1 MRLVPIES
9 VRPNTILGKT
19 IYDIDGRLLL
29 KEGVVL
35 RENTITKIKEIN
47 ILSIYIVDKYSNE
60 KIEDIIKQEIRQKAI
75 ITIKEAFSNI
85 GRLNNGDPFRNNEKE
100 YTWQEQS
107 YFYNI
112 GKMAENI
119 IDDILDNKDVVLALV
134 DIRSMKNYIYSH
146 SVNVAV
152 ISLVMGIAMKF
163 SKKKL
168 EALCIG
174 ALIHDIGKSLLP
186 KRLMDVETD
195 KKEFTPE
202 EKELLRSHPRLG
214 YRYLSATYNI
224 NSLSKLVVLQ
234 HHERPDG
241 LGYPDGLS
249 GENIIEIS
257 KIVRIADAYDNLS
270 TDLPGKRAM
279 FPSDVLEY
287 LMANAGTLF
296 DYNMINIFC
305 RIIIPYP
312 KGTIVKLSTEEI
324 AKVEET
330 VPSFPLRPIVRV
342 IKGPRESRIGERVS
356 LLEELHIVIT
366 EIVYDMH

>member
-1 MRLVPIES
+1 MRLVPIEK
-9 VRPNTILGKT
+9 VRPNTVLGKT

-29 KEGVVL
+29 RAGVVL

-60 KIEDIIKQEIRQKAI
+60 EIEDIIKPEIRQKAI

-85 GRLNNGDPFRNNEKE
+85 GRLNNGNAFRNSEQD

-119 IDDILDNKDVVLALV
+119 IEDILSHKDLVLALV
-134 DIRSMKNYIYSH
+134 DIRSMNNYMYSH
-146 SVNVAV
+146 CVNVAV
-152 ISLVMGIAMKF
+152 ISLTIGIAMKF

-174 ALIHDIGKSLLP
+174 ALIHDIGKSLIP
-186 KRLMDVETD
+186 KRLM
-195 KKEFTPE
+195 
-202 EKELLRSHPRLG
+202 EKETQFTESEIEILNHHPRLG
-214 YRYLSATYNI
+214 YKYLSSTYNI
-224 NSLSKLVVLQ
+224 NSLSKLIVLQ

-241 LGYPDGLS
+241 LGFPDRLND
-249 GENIIEIS
+249 ENIIDLSEIVS
-257 KIVRIADAYDNLS
+257 IADAYDNLS

-287 LMANAGTLF
+287 LMSNAGTMF
-296 DYNMINIFC
+296 DYNLISVFC
-305 RIIIPYP
+305 RIIIPFP
-312 KGTIVKLSTEEI
+312 KGTVVRLSTEEI
-324 AKVEET
+324 ARVEET
-330 VPSFPLRPIVRV
+330 IPNFPLRPILR
-342 IKGPRESRIGERVS
+342 IISGPRESRIGNKIS
-356 LLEELHIVIT
+356 LLEELSIVIT
-366 EIVYDMH
+366 EIVYDVE

>member
-9 VRPNTILGKT
+9 VRPNTVLGKT

-29 KEGVVL
+29 REGVVL
-35 RENTITKIKEIN
+35 RENTIAKIKEIN
-47 ILSIYIVDKYSNE
+47 ILSIYVVDKYSNE
-60 KIEDIIKQEIRQKAI
+60 KIEDVIKQEIRQKAI
-75 ITIKEAFSNI
+75 ITIKEAFSTI
-85 GRLNNGDPFRNNEKE
+85 GRLNNGDPFRNSEND

-119 IDDILDNKDVVLALV
+119 IEDILNRRDVVLALV
-134 DIRSMKNYIYSH
+134 DVRSMKNYIYSH

-152 ISLVMGIAMKF
+152 ISLIMGMALKF

-168 EALCIG
+168 EVLCIG

-186 KRLMDVETD
+186 KRLVDTEINQ
-195 KKEFTPE
+195 EELSEE
-202 EKELLRSHPRLG
+202 EKELMRNHPRIG
-214 YRYLSATYNI
+214 YKYLSATYNI
-224 NSLSKLVVLQ
+224 NSLSKLIVLQ

-249 GENIIEIS
+249 SENIIEMS
-257 KIVRIADAYDNLS
+257 KIVSIADAYDNLS
-270 TDLPGKRAM
+270 TDHPGKRAM

-287 LMANAGTLF
+287 LMSNAGTLF
-296 DYNMINIFC
+296 DYELISIFC

-312 KGTIVKLSTEEI
+312 KGTLVKLSTGEI

-330 VPSFPLRPIVRV
+330 IPNFPLRPIIR
-342 IKGPRESRIGERVS
+342 ILKGPMESRVNERIS
-356 LLEELHIVIT
+356 LLKELHIVIT
-366 EIVYDMH
+366 EIIYDMN